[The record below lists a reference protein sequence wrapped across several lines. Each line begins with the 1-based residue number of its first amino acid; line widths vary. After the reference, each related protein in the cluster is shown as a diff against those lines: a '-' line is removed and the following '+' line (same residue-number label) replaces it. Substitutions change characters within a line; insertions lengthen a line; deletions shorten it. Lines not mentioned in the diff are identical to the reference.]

1 MPVVPAGAA
10 VVQAMHVSSFHSYV
24 APSCGSAQLCA
35 WRVDLSA
42 GQAGAAHRVSHEE
55 VFLVLE
61 GSPTL
66 DLDGARHDLEPGAV
80 VFVPAGAT
88 LRLGCPG
95 PEGASLWVTAPV
107 GLTATTGDGRGI
119 TPPWTL

>member
-1 MPVVPAGAA
+1 MHGSTFNSTSPGA
-10 VVQAMHVSSFHSYV
+10 VRQ
-24 APSCGSAQLCA
+24 AQLSA
-35 WRVDLSA
+35 WPATLSA

-66 DLDGARHDLEPGAV
+66 HLDSVRHELEPGAV

-88 LRLGCPG
+88 LRLDCPG

-107 GLTATTGDGRGI
+107 GLTATTEDGRTI